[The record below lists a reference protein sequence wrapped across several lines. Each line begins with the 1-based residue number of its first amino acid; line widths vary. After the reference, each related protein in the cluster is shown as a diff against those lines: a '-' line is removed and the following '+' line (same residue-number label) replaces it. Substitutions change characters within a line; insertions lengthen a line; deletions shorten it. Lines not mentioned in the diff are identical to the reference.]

1 MLILTLASPKIK
13 AFMKSKDDLTAD
25 IFELLLKS
33 KPDIK
38 KGYDMTHKA
47 KTGLDS
53 GKGCM

>member
-1 MLILTLASPKIK
+1 MNLQVQFLMLILTLASPKIK

-38 KGYDMTHKA
+38 KDMI
-47 KTGLDS
+47 
-53 GKGCM
+53 